1 MSRGAREQGSKGA
14 GQQCELVHRL
24 MERVAAL
31 EEAFVLCGVAL
42 PERGSEGAGEQ
53 ESGVAE
59 ELARAVK
66 DAAETRAHLTT
77 AQRQLADQERWI
89 AGLEAEIRRL
99 QGLTSELNVAW
110 HAERLEYGRA
120 EGETITTTGP
130 AGRYAALPN
139 DGGEADVGLTYS
151 ELDAELRAAAVHSPG
166 YPAEDC
172 NEN

>member
-1 MSRGAREQGSKGA
+1 MSGGARKQGSSLA
-14 GQQCELVHRL
+14 GQCELVHGL
-24 MERVAAL
+24 AERVAAL
-31 EEAFVLCGVAL
+31 EEAFVLYGVPL
-42 PERGSEGAGEQ
+42 PGQ
-53 ESGVAE
+53 VSGVAE